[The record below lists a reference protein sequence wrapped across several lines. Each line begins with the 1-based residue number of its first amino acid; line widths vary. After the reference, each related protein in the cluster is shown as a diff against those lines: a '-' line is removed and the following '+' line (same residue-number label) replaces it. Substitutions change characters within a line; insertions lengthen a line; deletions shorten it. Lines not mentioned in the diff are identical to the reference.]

1 MSYTIT
7 DKFSEFKIDPSTEE
21 SGHVWDNAERYKS
34 SYFQQSAKNVSTYYE
49 IYILIYIM
57 KSLATCFK
65 KLN

>member
-1 MSYTIT
+1 MSYTIK

-21 SGHVWDNAERYKS
+21 RGHVWDNDERYKS
-34 SYFQQSAKNVSTYYE
+34 SYFQQSAKNVSVYYE